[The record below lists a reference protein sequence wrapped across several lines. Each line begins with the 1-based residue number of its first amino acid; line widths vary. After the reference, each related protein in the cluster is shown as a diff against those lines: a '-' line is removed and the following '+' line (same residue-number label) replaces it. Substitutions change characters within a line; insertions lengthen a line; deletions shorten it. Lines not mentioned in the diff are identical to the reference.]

1 MVIPAL
7 VLLGET
13 PMKEAIG
20 TSLVIIASKSATG
33 FLGYWGHVPIN
44 LSLVM
49 EFTIMASLGM
59 LLGAYSTK
67 FIDARQLER
76 GFGYFVVAVAI
87 FTLIKQ

>member
-1 MVIPAL
+1 
-7 VLLGET
+7 
-13 PMKEAIG
+13 
-20 TSLVIIASKSATG
+20 
-33 FLGYWGHVPIN
+33 
-44 LSLVM
+44 M